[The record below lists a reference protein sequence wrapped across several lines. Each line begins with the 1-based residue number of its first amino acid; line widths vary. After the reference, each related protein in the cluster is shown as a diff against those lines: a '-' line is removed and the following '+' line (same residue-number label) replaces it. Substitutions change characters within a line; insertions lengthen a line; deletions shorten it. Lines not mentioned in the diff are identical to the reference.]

1 MWIEWIHI
9 VQEAP
14 AGESGG
20 GLGPFIQFL
29 PIFLIGGIFWM
40 LVISPQRKRDTE
52 RKNMLEA
59 LSKGDD
65 VISSGGLCGTIVKL
79 HEKSVIVKVSDDPMV
94 KLEIL
99 RTSIGHVVPKEAK
112 E

>member
-9 VQEAP
+9 AQEAP
-14 AGESGG
+14 AGGSAPGFSPMTF
-20 GLGPFIQFL
+20 LPFI
-29 PIFLIGGIFWM
+29 LIGGIFWM
-40 LVISPQRKRDTE
+40 LVISPQRKRDNE
-52 RKNMLEA
+52 RKSMLEA

-65 VISSGGLCGTIVKL
+65 VITSGGVCGTIVKL
-79 HEKSVIVKVSDDPMV
+79 HDKSVIVKVSDEPLV